1 MDMTMAVLGA
11 MVLAAVPGYLL
22 GNLNGAILISKLVLR
37 EDVRTHG
44 SGNAGLTNFH
54 RSYGG
59 ALTLAVLAIDVI
71 KAVAAALIGG
81 AILDHFLGYVELG
94 RMIGGSFAVIG
105 HMFPVFFQF
114 RGGKGVLSSA
124 ALAGVMDWRILLVI
138 LAVFLVAVILTR
150 YVSLG
155 SCLGAVAFVPA
166 FVWRYPGQE
175 EIIVLA
181 TVLALLALFMHRKNI
196 QRLLNGTES
205 KLSFHRHH

>member
-1 MDMTMAVLGA
+1 MAFWGYIALV
-11 MVLAAVPGYLL
+11 AVVGYLL
-22 GNLNGAILISKLVLR
+22 GNLNGAILISKYILR

-44 SGNAGLTNFH
+44 SGNAGLTNFF

-59 ALTLAVLAIDVI
+59 GLTLVVLAIDVI

-81 AILDHFLGYVELG
+81 WILGHFLDAPELG
-94 RMIGGSFAVIG
+94 KMVGGSFAVIG

-114 RGGKGVLSSA
+114 HGGKGILSSA
-124 ALAGVMDWRILLVI
+124 ALAGVMDWRILLVL

-155 SCLGAVAFVPA
+155 SCLGAIAFTPA
-166 FVWRYPGQE
+166 FAWCYPGRTDL
-175 EIIVLA
+175 IVIAVILS
-181 TVLALLALFMHRKNI
+181 VLALVMHRKNI

-205 KLSFHRHH
+205 KLSFHHHH